1 MMDTRGTETMPSAS
15 IQVMILPATRL
26 RSASRPM
33 KKPGTSCRK
42 MSGMLN
48 ESQRARNEIALSQP
62 SASQAPPFW
71 IGWLATKPTTCP
83 PMRARAVIRLRPKRS
98 FTWKISPPS
107 ASRRS
112 TRVMS

>member
-1 MMDTRGTETMPSAS
+1 MPSAS

-42 MSGMLN
+42 IRGMLN
-48 ESQRARNEIALSQP
+48 ESHSARNEMALSHP
-62 SASQAPPFW
+62 SASQAPPLW
-71 IGWLATKPTTCP
+71 MGWLATKPTTWP
-83 PMRARAVIRLRPKRS
+83 SMRASAVIRLRPKRS
-98 FTWKISPPS
+98 LTWNISPPS
-107 ASRRS
+107 ASRWS